1 MDIYLTPD
9 GGSQIRFPMM
19 PEKLTIGVD
28 AKFMSYSIISLGDV
42 KLPRGKGIEEVSWSG
57 TFPGESRKGA
67 PFIKAFTK
75 PDSLIKNLRSYR
87 DKGTKCTLLVTGT
100 CINLTVYISKFTGK
114 YVGAGD
120 FQYEIEFIA
129 AQEIKIYTTKEL
141 KISKP
146 KAKTTRSASKKTTK
160 KKATESK
167 TTTYTVKS
175 GDCLWRI
182 AQKLLGKGSRYTE
195 IYNLN
200 RDKIKNPNLIYQGKK
215 LRIPSK

>member
-19 PEKLTIGVD
+19 PEKLTIGAD

-120 FQYEIEFIA
+120 FQYEIEFIV
-129 AQEIKIYTTKEL
+129 AQEIKIYTTSEL
-141 KISKP
+141 KISTPQAPRPAP
-146 KAKTTRSASKKTTK
+146 KKETKKTS
-160 KKATESK
+160 TESK
-167 TTTYTVKS
+167 TRTYTVKS

-182 AQKLLGKGSRYTE
+182 AQKFLGSGSRYTE

-200 RDKIKNPNLIYQGKK
+200 RDKISNPNLIYPGQV
-215 LRIPSK
+215 LRIPNS

>member
-19 PEKLTIGVD
+19 PEKLTIGAD

-120 FQYEIEFIA
+120 FQYEIEFIV
-129 AQEIKIYTTKEL
+129 AQEIKIYTTSEL
-141 KISKP
+141 KISTPQAPRPAP
-146 KAKTTRSASKKTTK
+146 KKETKKT
-160 KKATESK
+160 ATESK
-167 TTTYTVKS
+167 TRTYTVRS

-182 AQKLLGKGSRYTE
+182 AQKFLGSGSRYTE

-200 RDKIKNPNLIYQGKK
+200 RDKISNPNLIYPGQV
-215 LRIPSK
+215 LRIPNS

>member
-19 PEKLTIGVD
+19 PEKLTIGAD

-57 TFPGESRKGA
+57 TFPGKSRKGA

-120 FQYEIEFIA
+120 FQYEIEFIV
-129 AQEIKIYTTKEL
+129 AQEIKIYTTSEL
-141 KISKP
+141 KISTPQAPRPAP
-146 KAKTTRSASKKTTK
+146 KKETKKT
-160 KKATESK
+160 ATESK
-167 TTTYTVKS
+167 TRTYTVKS

-182 AQKLLGKGSRYTE
+182 AQKFLGSGSRYTE

-200 RDKIKNPNLIYQGKK
+200 RDKISNPNLIYPGQV
-215 LRIPSK
+215 LRIPNS

>member
-9 GGSQIRFPMM
+9 GRSQIRFPMM
-19 PEKLTIGVD
+19 PEKLTIGAD

-120 FQYEIEFIA
+120 FQYEIEFIV
-129 AQEIKIYTTKEL
+129 AQEIKIYTTSEL
-141 KISKP
+141 KISTPQAPRPAP
-146 KAKTTRSASKKTTK
+146 KKETKKT
-160 KKATESK
+160 ATESK
-167 TTTYTVKS
+167 TRTYTVKS

-182 AQKLLGKGSRYTE
+182 AQKFLGSGSRYTE

-200 RDKIKNPNLIYQGKK
+200 RDKISNPNLIYPGQV
-215 LRIPSK
+215 LRIPNS

>member
-19 PEKLTIGVD
+19 PEKLTIGAD

-120 FQYEIEFIA
+120 FQYEIEFIV
-129 AQEIKIYTTKEL
+129 AQEIKIYTTSEL
-141 KISKP
+141 KISTPQAPRPAP
-146 KAKTTRSASKKTTK
+146 KKQTKKT
-160 KKATESK
+160 ATESK
-167 TTTYTVKS
+167 TQNYTVKS

-182 AQKLLGKGSRYTE
+182 AQRFLGDGKRYTE

-200 RDKIKNPNLIYQGKK
+200 RDKISNPDLIYVGQV
-215 LRIPSK
+215 LRIPNS

>member
-19 PEKLTIGVD
+19 PEKLTIGAD

-120 FQYEIEFIA
+120 FQYEIEFIV
-129 AQEIKIYTTKEL
+129 AQEIKIYTTSEL
-141 KISKP
+141 KISTPQAPRPAP
-146 KAKTTRSASKKTTK
+146 KKKTK
-160 KKATESK
+160 KTATESK
-167 TTTYTVKS
+167 TRTYTVKS

-182 AQKLLGKGSRYTE
+182 AQKFLGSGSRYTE

-200 RDKIKNPNLIYQGKK
+200 RDKISNPNLIYPGQV
-215 LRIPSK
+215 LRIPNS

>member
-19 PEKLTIGVD
+19 PEKLTIGAD

-120 FQYEIEFIA
+120 FQYEIEFIV
-129 AQEIKIYTTKEL
+129 AQEIKIYTTSEL
-141 KISKP
+141 KISTPQAPRPAP
-146 KAKTTRSASKKTTK
+146 KNETKKT
-160 KKATESK
+160 ATESR
-167 TTTYTVKS
+167 TRTYTVKS

-182 AQKLLGKGSRYTE
+182 AQKFLGRGSRYTE

-200 RDKIKNPNLIYQGKK
+200 RDKISNPNLIYPGQV
-215 LRIPSK
+215 LRIPNS

>member
-19 PEKLTIGVD
+19 PEKLTIGAD

-120 FQYEIEFIA
+120 FQYEIEFIV
-129 AQEIKIYTTKEL
+129 AQEIKIYTTSEL
-141 KISKP
+141 KISTPQAPRPAP
-146 KAKTTRSASKKTTK
+146 KKETKKTE
-160 KKATESK
+160 TESK
-167 TTTYTVKS
+167 TRTFPVKS

-182 AQKLLGKGSRYTE
+182 AQKFLGSGSRYTE

-200 RDKIKNPNLIYQGKK
+200 RDKISNPNLIYPGQV
-215 LRIPSK
+215 LRIPNS

>member
-19 PEKLTIGVD
+19 PEKLTIGAD

-67 PFIKAFTK
+67 PFIKAFIK

-120 FQYEIEFIA
+120 FQYEIEFIV
-129 AQEIKIYTTKEL
+129 AQEIKIYTTSEL
-141 KISKP
+141 KISTPQAPRPAP
-146 KAKTTRSASKKTTK
+146 KKETKKT
-160 KKATESK
+160 ATESK
-167 TTTYTVKS
+167 TRTYTVKS

-182 AQKLLGKGSRYTE
+182 AQKFLGSGSRYTE

-200 RDKIKNPNLIYQGKK
+200 RDKISNPNLIYPGQV
-215 LRIPSK
+215 LRIPNS

>member
-19 PEKLTIGVD
+19 PEKLTIGAD

-67 PFIKAFTK
+67 PFIKEFTK

-120 FQYEIEFIA
+120 FQYEIEFIV
-129 AQEIKIYTTKEL
+129 AQEIKIYTTSEL
-141 KISKP
+141 KISTPQAPRPAP
-146 KAKTTRSASKKTTK
+146 KKETKKT
-160 KKATESK
+160 ATESK
-167 TTTYTVKS
+167 TRTYTVKS

-182 AQKLLGKGSRYTE
+182 AQKFLGSGSRYTE

-200 RDKIKNPNLIYQGKK
+200 RDKISNPNLIYPGQV
-215 LRIPSK
+215 LRIPNS

>member
-1 MDIYLTPD
+1 
-9 GGSQIRFPMM
+9 M
-19 PEKLTIGVD
+19 PEKLTIGAD

-120 FQYEIEFIA
+120 FQYEIEFIV
-129 AQEIKIYTTKEL
+129 AQEIKIYTTSEL
-141 KISKP
+141 KISTPQAPRPAP
-146 KAKTTRSASKKTTK
+146 KKETKKT
-160 KKATESK
+160 ATESK
-167 TTTYTVKS
+167 TRTYTVKS

-182 AQKLLGKGSRYTE
+182 AQKFLGSGSRYTE

-200 RDKIKNPNLIYQGKK
+200 RDKISNPNLIYPGQV
-215 LRIPSK
+215 LRIPNS

>member
-19 PEKLTIGVD
+19 PEKLTIGAD

-120 FQYEIEFIA
+120 FQYEIEFIV
-129 AQEIKIYTTKEL
+129 AQEIKIYTTSEL
-141 KISKP
+141 KISTPQAPRPAP
-146 KAKTTRSASKKTTK
+146 KKETKKT
-160 KKATESK
+160 ATESK
-167 TTTYTVKS
+167 TRTYTVKS

-182 AQKLLGKGSRYTE
+182 AQKFLGSGSRYTE

-200 RDKIKNPNLIYQGKK
+200 RDKISSPNLIYPGQV
-215 LRIPSK
+215 LRIPNS

>member
-19 PEKLTIGVD
+19 PEKLTIGAD

-120 FQYEIEFIA
+120 FQYEIEFIV
-129 AQEIKIYTTKEL
+129 AQEIKIYTTSEL
-141 KISKP
+141 KTSTPQAPRPAP
-146 KAKTTRSASKKTTK
+146 KKETKKT
-160 KKATESK
+160 ATESK
-167 TTTYTVKS
+167 TRTYTVKS

-182 AQKLLGKGSRYTE
+182 AQKFLGSGSRYTE

-200 RDKIKNPNLIYQGKK
+200 RDKISNPNLIYPGQV
-215 LRIPSK
+215 LRIPNS

>member
-9 GGSQIRFPMM
+9 GGSQMRFPMM
-19 PEKLTIGVD
+19 PEKLTIGAD

-57 TFPGESRKGA
+57 TFPGEARKGA

-75 PDSLIKNLRSYR
+75 PDSMIKDLRSYR

-100 CINLTVYISKFTGK
+100 CINLSVYISKFTGK
-114 YVGAGD
+114 YVGNGD
-120 FQYEIEFIA
+120 FQYEIEFIV
-129 AQEIKIYTTKEL
+129 AQEIKIYTTSEL
-141 KISKP
+141 KISTPQAPRPAP
-146 KAKTTRSASKKTTK
+146 KKETKKT
-160 KKATESK
+160 ATESK
-167 TTTYTVKS
+167 TRTYTVKS

-182 AQKLLGKGSRYTE
+182 AQKFLGSGSRYTE

-200 RDKIKNPNLIYQGKK
+200 RDKISNPNLIYPGQV
-215 LRIPSK
+215 LRIPNS

>member
-19 PEKLTIGVD
+19 PEKLTIGAD

-120 FQYEIEFIA
+120 FQYEIEFIV
-129 AQEIKIYTTKEL
+129 AQEIKIYTTSEL
-141 KISKP
+141 KISTPQAPRPAP
-146 KAKTTRSASKKTTK
+146 KKETKKT
-160 KKATESK
+160 ATESK
-167 TTTYTVKS
+167 TRTYTVKS

-182 AQKLLGKGSRYTE
+182 AQKFLGSGSRYTE

-200 RDKIKNPNLIYQGKK
+200 RDKISNPNLIYPGQV
-215 LRIPSK
+215 LRIPNS

>member
-19 PEKLTIGVD
+19 PEKLTIGAD

-87 DKGTKCTLLVTGT
+87 DKGAKCTLLVTGT

-120 FQYEIEFIA
+120 FQYEIEFIV
-129 AQEIKIYTTKEL
+129 AQEIKIYTTSEL
-141 KISKP
+141 KISTPQAPRPAP
-146 KAKTTRSASKKTTK
+146 KKETKKT
-160 KKATESK
+160 ATESK
-167 TTTYTVKS
+167 TRTYTVKS

-182 AQKLLGKGSRYTE
+182 AQKFLGSGSRYTE

-200 RDKIKNPNLIYQGKK
+200 RDKISNPNLIYPGQV
-215 LRIPSK
+215 LRIPNS

>member
-19 PEKLTIGVD
+19 PEKLTIGAD

-120 FQYEIEFIA
+120 FRYEIEFIV
-129 AQEIKIYTTKEL
+129 AQEIKIYTTSEL
-141 KISKP
+141 KISTP
-146 KAKTTRSASKKTTK
+146 QAPRPASKKTTK
-160 KKATESK
+160 STATESK
-167 TTTYTVKS
+167 TRTYTVKS

-182 AQKLLGKGSRYTE
+182 AQKFLGKGSRYTE

-200 RDKIKNPNLIYQGKK
+200 RDKISNPNLIYPGQV
-215 LRIPSK
+215 LRIPNS

>member
-19 PEKLTIGVD
+19 PEKLTIGAD

-120 FQYEIEFIA
+120 FQYEIEFIV
-129 AQEIKIYTTKEL
+129 AQEIKIYTTSEL
-141 KISKP
+141 KISTPQAPRPAP
-146 KAKTTRSASKKTTK
+146 KKETKKT
-160 KKATESK
+160 ATESK
-167 TTTYTVKS
+167 TRTYTVKS

-182 AQKLLGKGSRYTE
+182 AQKFLGKGSRYTE

-200 RDKIKNPNLIYQGKK
+200 RDKISNPNLIYPGQV
-215 LRIPSK
+215 LRIPNS